1 MTDFS
6 KTEIN
11 IDKKDYSN
19 YRILIVST
27 SWNREIIDVMQQ
39 DAISELKGFNVNHID
54 SVEVPGAFELSQAA
68 EKFISSYDA
77 ILALGTIIKGET
89 YHFEV
94 LAHETAR
101 SLSQVSISNKKPV
114 IFGVLTTDNELQAKQ
129 RAEVKGSEYA
139 KSLLMMIDL
148 FSKMPLV
155 KKKLSPTKTREILL
169 QALYQKE
176 ISDISNTNLINQFK
190 KTYREFDI
198 SNVAEKLKG
207 INKNN
212 DSLNKN
218 IADNSSIE
226 MKSIGEIEI
235 SILRQSIFELEN
247 SDIDYPIV
255 INEAVKLAKKF
266 GQEDSYRFINGVL
279 DSYIASR

>member
-11 IDKKDYSN
+11 VDKKDYSN
-19 YRILIVST
+19 YRILIIST
-27 SWNREIIDVMQQ
+27 YWNKEIIDVMQKG
-39 DAISELKGFNVNHID
+39 AISELKGFNVNHID

-77 ILALGTIIKGET
+77 VLALGTIIKGET

-114 IFGVLTTDNELQAKQ
+114 IFGVLTTNNELQAKQ

-148 FSKMPLV
+148 FSK
-155 KKKLSPTKTREILL
+155 
-169 QALYQKE
+169 
-176 ISDISNTNLINQFK
+176 D
-190 KTYREFDI
+190 
-198 SNVAEKLKG
+198 
-207 INKNN
+207 
-212 DSLNKN
+212 
-218 IADNSSIE
+218 
-226 MKSIGEIEI
+226 
-235 SILRQSIFELEN
+235 
-247 SDIDYPIV
+247 
-255 INEAVKLAKKF
+255 AV
-266 GQEDSYRFINGVL
+266 S
-279 DSYIASR
+279 

>member
-11 IDKKDYSN
+11 VEKKDYSN

-27 SWNREIIDVMQQ
+27 SWNREIIDVMQE
-39 DAISELKGFNVNHID
+39 DAISELKWFNVNHID
-54 SVEVPGAFELSQAA
+54 SIEVPGAFELSQAA

-77 ILALGTIIKGET
+77 VLALGTIIKGET

-114 IFGVLTTDNELQAKQ
+114 IFGVLTTNNELQAKQ

-148 FSKMPLV
+148 FS
-155 KKKLSPTKTREILL
+155 
-169 QALYQKE
+169 
-176 ISDISNTNLINQFK
+176 
-190 KTYREFDI
+190 
-198 SNVAEKLKG
+198 
-207 INKNN
+207 
-212 DSLNKN
+212 
-218 IADNSSIE
+218 
-226 MKSIGEIEI
+226 
-235 SILRQSIFELEN
+235 
-247 SDIDYPIV
+247 
-255 INEAVKLAKKF
+255 
-266 GQEDSYRFINGVL
+266 EDAAG
-279 DSYIASR
+279 

>member
-11 IDKKDYSN
+11 VDKKDYSN

-27 SWNREIIDVMQQ
+27 SWNREIINVMQE
-39 DAISELKGFNVNHID
+39 DAISELKRFNVNHID

-77 ILALGTIIKGET
+77 VLALGTIIKGET

-114 IFGVLTTDNELQAKQ
+114 IFGVLTTNNELQAKQ

-148 FSKMPLV
+148 FSKD
-155 KKKLSPTKTREILL
+155 
-169 QALYQKE
+169 A
-176 ISDISNTNLINQFK
+176 
-190 KTYREFDI
+190 
-198 SNVAEKLKG
+198 AG
-207 INKNN
+207 
-212 DSLNKN
+212 
-218 IADNSSIE
+218 
-226 MKSIGEIEI
+226 
-235 SILRQSIFELEN
+235 
-247 SDIDYPIV
+247 
-255 INEAVKLAKKF
+255 
-266 GQEDSYRFINGVL
+266 
-279 DSYIASR
+279 

>member
-11 IDKKDYSN
+11 VDKKDYSN

-27 SWNREIIDVMQQ
+27 SWNREIIDVMQE
-39 DAISELKGFNVNHID
+39 DAISELQGFNVKHID
-54 SVEVPGAFELSQAA
+54 SIEVPGAFELSQAA

-77 ILALGTIIKGET
+77 VLALGTIIKGET

-114 IFGVLTTDNELQAKQ
+114 IFGVLTTNNELQAKQ

-148 FSKMPLV
+148 FSKD
-155 KKKLSPTKTREILL
+155 
-169 QALYQKE
+169 A
-176 ISDISNTNLINQFK
+176 
-190 KTYREFDI
+190 
-198 SNVAEKLKG
+198 AG
-207 INKNN
+207 
-212 DSLNKN
+212 
-218 IADNSSIE
+218 
-226 MKSIGEIEI
+226 
-235 SILRQSIFELEN
+235 
-247 SDIDYPIV
+247 
-255 INEAVKLAKKF
+255 
-266 GQEDSYRFINGVL
+266 
-279 DSYIASR
+279 

>member
-11 IDKKDYSN
+11 VDKKDYSN

-27 SWNREIIDVMQQ
+27 SWNREVIDVMQE
-39 DAISELKGFNVNHID
+39 DAISELQGFNVNHID

-77 ILALGTIIKGET
+77 VLALGVIIKGET

-148 FSKMPLV
+148 FSKD
-155 KKKLSPTKTREILL
+155 
-169 QALYQKE
+169 A
-176 ISDISNTNLINQFK
+176 
-190 KTYREFDI
+190 
-198 SNVAEKLKG
+198 AG
-207 INKNN
+207 
-212 DSLNKN
+212 
-218 IADNSSIE
+218 
-226 MKSIGEIEI
+226 
-235 SILRQSIFELEN
+235 
-247 SDIDYPIV
+247 
-255 INEAVKLAKKF
+255 
-266 GQEDSYRFINGVL
+266 
-279 DSYIASR
+279 

>member
-1 MTDFS
+1 
-6 KTEIN
+6 
-11 IDKKDYSN
+11 
-19 YRILIVST
+19 
-27 SWNREIIDVMQQ
+27 
-39 DAISELKGFNVNHID
+39 
-54 SVEVPGAFELSQAA
+54 
-68 EKFISSYDA
+68 
-77 ILALGTIIKGET
+77 
-89 YHFEV
+89 
-94 LAHETAR
+94 
-101 SLSQVSISNKKPV
+101 
-114 IFGVLTTDNELQAKQ
+114 
-129 RAEVKGSEYA
+129 
-139 KSLLMMIDL
+139 
-148 FSKMPLV
+148 MPLF

-190 KTYREFDI
+190 KAYREFDI

-226 MKSIGEIEI
+226 IKSIGEIEI
-235 SILRQSIFELEN
+235 SILRQSIFEIEN
-247 SDIDYPIV
+247 SEIDYPIV

-279 DSYIASR
+279 DSYIAAR

>member
-11 IDKKDYSN
+11 VDKKDYSN

-27 SWNREIIDVMQQ
+27 SWNREIIDVMQE
-39 DAISELKGFNVNHID
+39 DAISELQGFNVKHID
-54 SVEVPGAFELSQAA
+54 SIEVPGAFELSQAA

-77 ILALGTIIKGET
+77 VLALGVIIKGET

-114 IFGVLTTDNELQAKQ
+114 IFGVLTTNNELQAKQ

-148 FSKMPLV
+148 FSKD
-155 KKKLSPTKTREILL
+155 
-169 QALYQKE
+169 A
-176 ISDISNTNLINQFK
+176 
-190 KTYREFDI
+190 
-198 SNVAEKLKG
+198 AG
-207 INKNN
+207 
-212 DSLNKN
+212 
-218 IADNSSIE
+218 
-226 MKSIGEIEI
+226 
-235 SILRQSIFELEN
+235 
-247 SDIDYPIV
+247 
-255 INEAVKLAKKF
+255 
-266 GQEDSYRFINGVL
+266 
-279 DSYIASR
+279 

>member
-1 MTDFS
+1 
-6 KTEIN
+6 
-11 IDKKDYSN
+11 
-19 YRILIVST
+19 
-27 SWNREIIDVMQQ
+27 
-39 DAISELKGFNVNHID
+39 
-54 SVEVPGAFELSQAA
+54 
-68 EKFISSYDA
+68 
-77 ILALGTIIKGET
+77 
-89 YHFEV
+89 
-94 LAHETAR
+94 
-101 SLSQVSISNKKPV
+101 
-114 IFGVLTTDNELQAKQ
+114 
-129 RAEVKGSEYA
+129 
-139 KSLLMMIDL
+139 
-148 FSKMPLV
+148 MPLV

-190 KTYREFDI
+190 KAYREFDI

-212 DSLNKN
+212 DALNKN

-226 MKSIGEIEI
+226 IKSIGEIEI

-279 DSYIASR
+279 DSYIAAK

>member
-1 MTDFS
+1 
-6 KTEIN
+6 
-11 IDKKDYSN
+11 
-19 YRILIVST
+19 
-27 SWNREIIDVMQQ
+27 
-39 DAISELKGFNVNHID
+39 
-54 SVEVPGAFELSQAA
+54 
-68 EKFISSYDA
+68 
-77 ILALGTIIKGET
+77 
-89 YHFEV
+89 
-94 LAHETAR
+94 
-101 SLSQVSISNKKPV
+101 
-114 IFGVLTTDNELQAKQ
+114 
-129 RAEVKGSEYA
+129 
-139 KSLLMMIDL
+139 
-148 FSKMPLV
+148 MPLV

-190 KTYREFDI
+190 KAYREFDI

-212 DSLNKN
+212 DSLNKS

-226 MKSIGEIEI
+226 IKSIGEIEI
-235 SILRQSIFELEN
+235 SILRQSIFEIEN

-279 DSYIASR
+279 DSYIAAR

>member
-27 SWNREIIDVMQQ
+27 SWNREIIDVMRG

-54 SVEVPGAFELSQAA
+54 SIEVPGAFELSQAA
-68 EKFISSYDA
+68 EKFIRSYDA
-77 ILALGTIIKGET
+77 VLALGTIIKGDT

-114 IFGVLTTDNELQAKQ
+114 IFGVLTTNNELQAEQ

-139 KSLLMMIDL
+139 KRLLMMIDL
-148 FSKMPLV
+148 FSKD
-155 KKKLSPTKTREILL
+155 
-169 QALYQKE
+169 A
-176 ISDISNTNLINQFK
+176 
-190 KTYREFDI
+190 
-198 SNVAEKLKG
+198 AC
-207 INKNN
+207 
-212 DSLNKN
+212 
-218 IADNSSIE
+218 
-226 MKSIGEIEI
+226 
-235 SILRQSIFELEN
+235 
-247 SDIDYPIV
+247 
-255 INEAVKLAKKF
+255 
-266 GQEDSYRFINGVL
+266 
-279 DSYIASR
+279 

>member
-11 IDKKDYSN
+11 VEKKDYSN

-27 SWNREIIDVMQQ
+27 SWNREIIDVMQE
-39 DAISELKGFNVNHID
+39 DAISELKRFNGNLID
-54 SVEVPGAFELSQAA
+54 SIEVPGAFELSQAA

-148 FSKMPLV
+148 FSK
-155 KKKLSPTKTREILL
+155 
-169 QALYQKE
+169 
-176 ISDISNTNLINQFK
+176 D
-190 KTYREFDI
+190 
-198 SNVAEKLKG
+198 
-207 INKNN
+207 
-212 DSLNKN
+212 
-218 IADNSSIE
+218 
-226 MKSIGEIEI
+226 
-235 SILRQSIFELEN
+235 
-247 SDIDYPIV
+247 
-255 INEAVKLAKKF
+255 AV
-266 GQEDSYRFINGVL
+266 S
-279 DSYIASR
+279 